1 MSNNYTKLQEEFQI
15 LQTEIKQKEINEKAQ
30 FMSLERK
37 IEESLEISSKS
48 VDTIQ
53 VYMHIHVL
61 ICSYVYMYV
70 HISMYICV
78 YDTREKD

>member
-1 MSNNYTKLQEEFQI
+1 MMSSHYTKLQEEFQI
-15 LQTEIKQKEINEKAQ
+15 LQTEIKQKEINEKVQ

-61 ICSYVYMYV
+61 KCSYVYIYV
-70 HISMYICV
+70 HISMYI
-78 YDTREKD
+78 